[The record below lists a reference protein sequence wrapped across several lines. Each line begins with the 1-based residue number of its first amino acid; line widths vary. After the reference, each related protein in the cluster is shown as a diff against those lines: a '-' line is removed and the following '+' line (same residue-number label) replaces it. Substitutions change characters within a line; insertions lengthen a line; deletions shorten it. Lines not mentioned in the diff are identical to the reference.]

1 MNTSLRR
8 TSMMIMALIV
18 LLLANATLTQ
28 VFTADGLRSDPRNQR
43 VLLDEY
49 SRQRGQISASGQLL
63 AYSVSTDGRFRFL
76 RVYPNPMA
84 FAPVTGFYSLSY
96 SSTGLERAEDTILNG
111 SDQRLFGRRLA
122 DFFTGRDPRGGNV
135 ATTINPSVQQAAWD
149 AMQAGCDGPCKGAVV
164 ALEPSTGKILA
175 MVSSPSYDPNL
186 LATHDIAEQATAWQE
201 LRDDADSPL
210 MNRAISETYP
220 PGSTFKVLT
229 TAAALQA
236 GETPESE
243 VTAQPEIALPD
254 STAMLENFGGTPCGT
269 EPTTNLRY
277 AFAHSCNTAFVQLGI
292 RTGADEL
299 RSTARA
305 FGVDVVPAA
314 IPLQVAE
321 STIGPISDDAALG
334 MSSIGQK
341 DVALTP
347 LQNAMIAAT
356 VANKGITMQPYLV
369 ESLKGPDLS
378 DIATTTP
385 SEVRRA
391 VSEQVAD
398 TLTDLMVAA
407 EQVTQQKG
415 TLAGVQIASKTGTA
429 EHGTDPRNTP
439 PHAWYIAFAPAEAP
453 KVAVAVLVE
462 NGGDRLSATGGAV
475 AAPIGRATIA
485 AALREAS

>member
-8 TSMMIMALIV
+8 ISVMIMALIV

-49 SRQRGQISASGQLL
+49 SRQRGQISAGGQLL
-63 AYSVSTDGRFRFL
+63 AYSVSTEGRFRFL
-76 RVYPNPMA
+76 RVYPNPLA
-84 FAPVTGFYSLSY
+84 YAPVTGFYSLSY

-135 ATTINPSVQQAAWD
+135 ATTIRPEVQQAAWD
-149 AMQAGCDGPCKGAVV
+149 SMEKGCNGPCKGAVV

-175 MVSSPSYDPNL
+175 MVSAPSYDPNL
-186 LATHDIAEQATAWQE
+186 LATHDVAEQSQAWQR
-201 LRDDADSPL
+201 LRDDPDSPL
-210 MNRAISETYP
+210 LNRAISETYP

-229 TAAALQA
+229 TAAALQSGA
-236 GETPESE
+236 TPDTQL
-243 VTAQPEIALPD
+243 TASPQIALPD
-254 STAMLENFGGTPCGT
+254 STATLENFGGSSCGGG
-269 EPTTNLRY
+269 PTATLQY
-277 AFAHSCNTAFVQLGI
+277 AFAHSCNTAFVQLGVN
-292 RTGADEL
+292 TGADRL
-299 RSTARA
+299 RTVAQG
-305 FGVDVVPAA
+305 FGVDVPPPA
-314 IPLQVAE
+314 IPLQVAD
-321 STIGPISDDAALG
+321 STLGPIPDAAALG
-334 MSSIGQK
+334 MTSIGQK

-347 LQNAMIAAT
+347 LQNAMVAAT

-369 ESLKGPDLS
+369 DSLKGPDLAN
-378 DIATTTP
+378 IATTVPT
-385 SEVRRA
+385 EERRA
-391 VSEQVAD
+391 VPEQVAD

-415 TLAGVQIASKTGTA
+415 AIAGVQIASKTGTA

-439 PHAWYIAFAPAEAP
+439 PHAWYIAFAPAQAP

-462 NGGDRLSATGGAV
+462 NGGNRLEATGGAL